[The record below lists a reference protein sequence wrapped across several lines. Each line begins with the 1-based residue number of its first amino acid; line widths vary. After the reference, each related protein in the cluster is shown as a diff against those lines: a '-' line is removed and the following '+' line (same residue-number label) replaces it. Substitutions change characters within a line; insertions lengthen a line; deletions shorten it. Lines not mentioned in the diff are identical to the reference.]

1 MIPSEAKQLVRF
13 PYCRIYRR
21 FLNRIVENSAVRK
34 QGQALLFRY
43 VVLFSLAN
51 FRPSLR
57 TVNGVRHA
65 VQPGEWVVTYHELC
79 ERLYL
84 RTHRQVR
91 AVLRQ
96 LTDLHL
102 IEVWEGFQG
111 KLVRFKICCWQRTNT
126 TLSYSAPCPK
136 DTGFFFFPVVQIP
149 DLIDAGR
156 CSEADM
162 LLDLW
167 MNTVYQDAGVPGS
180 ALGPVVCYRADGALP
195 LVSCAVLAKRWGV
208 SKATVH
214 RVLKKFEQ
222 LSLVAVHRYP
232 GKRGSVIVMQG
243 YLSTMF
249 SVEDTCPTRQA
260 LAAEIARPAQKDTEC
275 PVESAAVGT
284 GESTTFH
291 WPADAVSKPDIRLI
305 LENLRNAL
313 YASGFRCSACPH
325 ALYRLSNLSGCQ
337 EGVHPYDLDLVCG
350 GGGPAYHFS
359 LKLEPAIRY
368 DGVEVEVI

>member
-1 MIPSEAKQLVRF
+1 M
-13 PYCRIYRR
+13 
-21 FLNRIVENSAVRK
+21 
-34 QGQALLFRY
+34 
-43 VVLFSLAN
+43 
-51 FRPSLR
+51 
-57 TVNGVRHA
+57 
-65 VQPGEWVVTYHELC
+65 TYHELC

-102 IEVWEGFQG
+102 IEVWGGLPRQTCPFQN
-111 KLVRFKICCWQRTNT
+111 LLLAENQHHAFL
-126 TLSYSAPCPK
+126 LSPCPK

-167 MNTVYQDAGVPGS
+167 MNTVYQDARVPGS

>member
-1 MIPSEAKQLVRF
+1 MIPSAAKQLVRF

-34 QGQALLFRY
+34 QRQALLFRY
-43 VVLFSLAN
+43 ALLFSLAN

-57 TVNGVRHA
+57 TVSGVRHA
-65 VQPGEWVVTYHELC
+65 VQPGEWVATYRELC
-79 ERLYL
+79 ERLHL

-96 LTDLHL
+96 LADLHL
-102 IEVWEGFQG
+102 IEVWEDTQG
-111 KLVRFKICCWQRTNT
+111 TLVRFKICCWQRTNT

-136 DTGFFFFPVVQIP
+136 DTGFFFFPVAQIP
-149 DLIDAGR
+149 DLIGAGR

-167 MNTVYQDAGVPGS
+167 LHTVFQDASVLGS
-180 ALGPVVCYRADGALP
+180 AVSPVVYYHNESGLP

-249 SVEDTCPTRQA
+249 SVEDICPTRQA
-260 LAAEIARPAQKDTEC
+260 LAAEMARPAQKDTEC

-284 GESTTFH
+284 GKSTTFH

-305 LENLRNAL
+305 LANLRNAL

-337 EGVHPYDLDLVCG
+337 EGVHPYDLALVCG
-350 GGGPAYHFS
+350 SGGPAYHFS
-359 LKLEPAIRY
+359 LKLEPAIQY